1 MPSFKEILKT
11 ASCAAVVISLIM
23 SAAAP
28 QCGPYS
34 YAQDAK
40 KKKAAQAKVKPGAA
54 AQKKAGKAA
63 GEADENK
70 PAAAA
75 KAAAG
80 KKAVRDSA
88 GAYIDNA
95 LVQSANADILSLL
108 NGAVRIISA
117 EYAGEPLRLSAYC
130 TVTDGGSSEMN
141 FMYSKNYGV
150 EVSVKT
156 DYASKY
162 ASADYLTF
170 ESDFLGCKGY
180 QILSRASA
188 KTHIDMLCYQLATD
202 SVFVAYAA
210 ADPKITGNKA
220 RPKLTE
226 QGGFLRSAI
235 IAAIDFENSAGF
247 SFFETNLLKKF
258 KPKSGGGAICAQ
270 TSIAAGN
277 SQLVMVYTYKNSQ
290 AASDAFE
297 NFTLTRKEITAAGDN
312 HKKDSDYNYYLNSAF
327 ILAVS
332 NKLYQ

>member
-1 MPSFKEILKT
+1 MPNFKDILKT
-11 ASCAAVVISLIM
+11 ASCAAAVISLLM
-23 SAAAP
+23 AAAAP

-40 KKKAAQAKVKPGAA
+40 KKKAAQAKTKPGAA

-63 GEADENK
+63 GEADETK

-75 KAAAG
+75 AG
-80 KKAVRDSA
+80 RKAVRDSA

-95 LVQSANADILSLL
+95 LAASANADIVGLL

-117 EYAGEPLRLSAYC
+117 QYAPEQVKLSAYC
-130 TVTDGGSSEMN
+130 TVTGGDSSEMN
-141 FMYSKNYGV
+141 FMYSKNYGA
-150 EVSVKT
+150 ETSVKS

-162 ASADYLTF
+162 PAAGYFTF
-170 ESDFLGCKGY
+170 ESDFLGYKGY
-180 QILSRASA
+180 QIVSKAST
-188 KTHIDMLCYQLATD
+188 KSHIDMLCYQLSTD

-210 ADPKITGNKA
+210 ADPKIPDNKA
-220 RPKLTE
+220 RPKLSME
-226 QGGFLRSAI
+226 GGFLRSAI
-235 IAAIDFENSAGF
+235 IAAIDFENGAGY

-258 KPKSGGGAICAQ
+258 KPKAGGGAICTQ
-270 TSIAAGN
+270 TSLAAGN
-277 SQLVMVYTYKNSQ
+277 SQLVMIYTYKNSQ
-290 AASDAFE
+290 AASSAFE

-312 HKKDSDYNYYLNSAF
+312 HKKDADYNYYLNSAF